1 MQAQTKMLMRQIFTL
16 EVNVFVSEC
25 NIYIY
30 MLFSFDA
37 CIVMIHER
45 QVDMLNGLEY
55 SC

>member
-1 MQAQTKMLMRQIFTL
+1 MFLFQNA
-16 EVNVFVSEC
+16 
-25 NIYIY
+25 IYIY